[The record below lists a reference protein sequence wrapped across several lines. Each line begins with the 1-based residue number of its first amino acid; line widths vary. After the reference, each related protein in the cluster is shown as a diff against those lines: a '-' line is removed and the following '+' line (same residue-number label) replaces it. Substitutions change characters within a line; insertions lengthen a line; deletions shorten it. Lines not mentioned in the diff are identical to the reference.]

1 VAKKTASKPNK
12 SVDLGKSDQKID
24 DIESSSVETV
34 IESKVSGQISE
45 ETPEENLNKQGMSV
59 SSKLLT
65 GVALIALGGVAS
77 LFFGPKIAPS
87 LPAGMAPVAQFLS
100 PGSSNAETKIAALS
114 ATMDQRLAAL
124 ENAPKPEPNTEIK
137 QKIAELSTRIT
148 DLSDQVAASDSG
160 DIEARLT
167 GAETKLSGLSAWVD
181 QTDERLLTGDAGSS
195 DNSASL
201 AIIEGLRAELAA
213 IAAKQGQIDQQID
226 QVKAATDRRVG
237 EAEEKVVEVIETT
250 SKTIGAVERDK
261 AITAIRAAID
271 SGSQFAEPLSVL
283 SESNFEI
290 PQVLSQAAFSGV
302 PSFGQLNGAFSAAAH
317 AALKADIKEQ
327 SDTGVANKLAGFF
340 KSQVTVRSLEA
351 QEGETVDAILSRMNA
366 FLNNED
372 LSAAVAQ
379 SAGLTPTS
387 QSAMQGWLDDANLRN
402 DVINAV
408 NALSQE

>member
-1 VAKKTASKPNK
+1 MAKKTASKPNK
-12 SVDLGKSDQKID
+12 SVDLVESDQKID
-24 DIESSSVETV
+24 DIESSSAETV
-34 IESKVSGQISE
+34 IESTVSEQITE
-45 ETPEENLNKQGMSV
+45 EVAEEKPKKQGMSV
-59 SSKLLT
+59 SSKLLA
-65 GVALIALGGVAS
+65 GVTLIALGGAAG

-100 PGSSNAETKIAALS
+100 PGSSSADVKIAELS
-114 ATMDQRLAAL
+114 TTIDQRLAAL
-124 ENAPKPEPNTEIK
+124 ENAPKPELNTEIK
-137 QKIAELSTRIT
+137 QQIAELSSRIT

-181 QTDERLLTGDAGSS
+181 QTDERLLAGDAGSN

-213 IAAKQGQIDQQID
+213 VAAKQGQIDQQID

-271 SGSQFAEPLSVL
+271 IGSQFAVPLSVL
-283 SESNFEI
+283 SESNLEI
-290 PQVLSQAAFSGV
+290 PQVLSQAASSGV
-302 PSFGQLNGAFSAAAH
+302 VSFGQLKGGFSAAAH

-327 SDTGVANKLAGFF
+327 SDTSVANKLAGFF

-351 QEGETVDAILSRMNA
+351 QDGDTVDAILSRMNA
-366 FLNNED
+366 SLNNED
-372 LSAAVAQ
+372 LSTAVAQ

-387 QSAMQGWLDDANLRN
+387 QSAMQSWLDDANLRN